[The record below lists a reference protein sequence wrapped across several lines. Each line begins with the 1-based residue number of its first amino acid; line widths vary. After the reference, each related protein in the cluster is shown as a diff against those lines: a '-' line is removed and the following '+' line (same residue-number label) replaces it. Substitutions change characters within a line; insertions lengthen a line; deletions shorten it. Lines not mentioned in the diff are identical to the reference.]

1 MYSRPVCLNCGA
13 IVQKLE
19 SSLAVL
25 QIVNVMGTTILK
37 NLSFEKSLVH
47 IPTLI
52 TFTDNL
58 VPEYRNSCVLRPIS
72 DNSNRLQL
80 LVAGN
85 VMLRVSPTI
94 QFKLRDATPPILRA
108 QESLSFKRV
117 R

>member
-80 LVAGN
+80 LVARHVTRLAYN
-85 VMLRVSPTI
+85 TI
-94 QFKLRDATPPILRA
+94 QTTRCHSADIKRA